1 MGCGL
6 FWPEHGLRG
15 YSPVIELEISMARKR
30 VLFLAEGATMAHF
43 VRPLVLADAVD
54 TGRYEVHF
62 YSPSRFSGYLKNRS
76 FLTGEL
82 RTMPGEQFLANLD
95 RGAPAF
101 PNDVIRGYVQQDR
114 ELIRSIRPDLVV
126 GDMRLSLPISARLE
140 GVPCAVMINAYWSP
154 YTRHRS
160 LLPSIPLTR
169 VIPPRLLR
177 SVYKLAEPRAYA
189 VHVGELNRVRKELGV
204 PVLPPD
210 LRAMYTDRKSVV

>member
-6 FWPEHGLRG
+6 FWRESRLRETRPG
-15 YSPVIELEISMARKR
+15 SKLQIGMARKR
-30 VLFLAEGATMAHF
+30 ILFLAEGATRAHF

-126 GDMRLSLPISARLE
+126 GDM
-140 GVPCAVMINAYWSP
+140 
-154 YTRHRS
+154 
-160 LLPSIPLTR
+160 
-169 VIPPRLLR
+169 
-177 SVYKLAEPRAYA
+177 
-189 VHVGELNRVRKELGV
+189 
-204 PVLPPD
+204 
-210 LRAMYTDRKSVV
+210 